1 MKKCYISFIFLC
13 FTFSVIAQSGI
24 ATYKKEWTSFGSE
37 EGMKELKKTNSQRY
51 REYSKMK
58 LARDRLAKRLKYE
71 LKFDKNEA
79 EFKLPELMS
88 VDDDPYMALATGPR
102 DGIYYTNLKSGNTFF
117 FTDSF
122 YNSTYLIEYPPYK
135 WEITKEQ
142 KIINGYSCFKAKG
155 TLKTWDGSLEVWFTP
170 QLNIPFGPRGVS
182 GLPGLVVQ
190 VEYGR
195 EVFTLVDIDLEE
207 KPDDIKKP
215 KAAHEVT
222 LAEWKK
228 INEARNE
235 KVKSLMKNDK
245 SQY

>member
-1 MKKCYISFIFLC
+1 MKKYYISFIVLC
-13 FTFSVIAQSGI
+13 FRFSVIAQSGI

-37 EGMKELKKTNSQRY
+37 EGMKELKKTNPQRY

-58 LARDRLAKRLKYE
+58 LARNRLAKRLKYE

-88 VDDDPYMALATGPR
+88 VDDDSYMALATGPR
-102 DGIYYTNLKSGNTFF
+102 DGIYYTNLKTGNTFF

-155 TLKTWDGSLEVWFTP
+155 TLKTWDRSLEVWFTP
-170 QLNIPFGPRGVS
+170 QLNIPFGPRGVT

-190 VEYGR
+190 VEYGT
-195 EVFTLVDIDLEE
+195 ELFTLVDIDLEE
-207 KPDDIKKP
+207 KLGDIKKP

-222 LAEWKK
+222 IAEWKK

>member
-1 MKKCYISFIFLC
+1 MKKYYISFIFLC

-37 EGMKELKKTNSQRY
+37 EGMKELKKTNPQRY

-102 DGIYYTNLKSGNTFF
+102 DGIYYTNLKTGNTFF

-155 TLKTWDGSLEVWFTP
+155 TLKTWDRSLEVWFTP
-170 QLNIPFGPRGVS
+170 QLNIPLGPRGVT

-207 KPDDIKKP
+207 KPGDIKKP

-222 LAEWKK
+222 IAEWKK

-245 SQY
+245 N

>member
-1 MKKCYISFIFLC
+1 MKKCYICLIFLC
-13 FTFSVIAQSGI
+13 FTFTVIAQSGI

-88 VDDDPYMALATGPR
+88 VDDDPYMALATGPS
-102 DGIYYTNLKSGNTFF
+102 DGIYYSNLKTGNTFF

-122 YNSTYLIEYPPYK
+122 NNSTYLIEYPPYK
-135 WEITKEQ
+135 WEITNEQ
-142 KIINGYSCFKAKG
+142 RMINGFSCFKAKG
-155 TLKTWDGSLEVWFTP
+155 TLKTWDGSLEVWFAP
-170 QLNIPFGPRGVS
+170 QLNIPLGPRGVT

-190 VEYGR
+190 VEYGA
-195 EVFTLVDIDLEE
+195 ELFTLIDIDLEE
-207 KPDDIKKP
+207 KPAEIKKP
-215 KAAHEVT
+215 EAAHEVT
-222 LAEWKK
+222 LAEWKEIQAKANNK
-228 INEARNE
+228 I
-235 KVKSLMKNDK
+235 KSLIKGDK
-245 SQY
+245 E

>member
-1 MKKCYISFIFLC
+1 MKKYYISFIFLC

-195 EVFTLVDIDLEE
+195 EMFTLVDIDLEE
-207 KPDDIKKP
+207 KPGDIKKP

-222 LAEWKK
+222 IAEWKK

-245 SQY
+245 N

>member
-1 MKKCYISFIFLC
+1 MKKYYISFIFLC

-37 EGMKELKKTNSQRY
+37 EGMKELKKTNPQRY

-102 DGIYYTNLKSGNTFF
+102 DGIYYTNLKTGNTFF

-170 QLNIPFGPRGVS
+170 QLNIPLGPRGVT

-207 KPDDIKKP
+207 KPGDIKKP

-222 LAEWKK
+222 IAEWKK

-245 SQY
+245 N

>member
-1 MKKCYISFIFLC
+1 MKKYYISFIFLC
-13 FTFSVIAQSGI
+13 FTFAVIAQSGI

-37 EGMKELKKTNSQRY
+37 EGMKELKKTNPQRY

-102 DGIYYTNLKSGNTFF
+102 DGIYYTNLKTGNTFF

-170 QLNIPFGPRGVS
+170 QLNIPLGPRGVT

-207 KPDDIKKP
+207 KPGDIKKP

-222 LAEWKK
+222 IAEWKK

-245 SQY
+245 N

>member
-1 MKKCYISFIFLC
+1 MKKYYISFIFLC

-37 EGMKELKKTNSQRY
+37 EGMKELKKTNPQRY

-102 DGIYYTNLKSGNTFF
+102 DGIYYTNLKTGNTFF

-170 QLNIPFGPRGVS
+170 QLNIPLGPRGVT

-190 VEYGR
+190 LEYGR

-207 KPDDIKKP
+207 KPGDIKKP

-222 LAEWKK
+222 IAEWKK

-245 SQY
+245 N